1 MNVMRRGLL
10 MILIAGLVFP
20 APAALAVNV
29 PSDNTESSAAEHAAA
44 QPETAAESAVVK
56 SDTTSVAQAQ
66 PVAAIESEPPATPPA
81 ASSAPETSPAPA
93 APASVAQTAAPQADA
108 LTSPSAQAAAADSS
122 TIPPPKVLISKVK
135 IGPGAEEFVELY
147 NAGNEAV
154 NLKGWR
160 LQFLKEGFTGGIREQ
175 TRILKDFGDAALKP
189 GEFYAVRHSK
199 NEALSEIREV
209 FDDSYKSG
217 SLAANGSVRLVTAAG
232 GAADLIGWNKAAAFE
247 KFAAK
252 IDSKKQNVLQ
262 RCIGANVVRDSD
274 NNADDFTAGNEFSLG
289 QFINCAA
296 PEPPNPPQP
305 SQPSD
310 QSPPDNPHEPTVP
323 PNACANIKLT
333 EIGANLDDQFIE
345 IYNAGDAVANL
356 NGCKL
361 TISSNKKQYGFG
373 DSELVAHDFLTVNV
387 KEAGLKLGK
396 TTGTVRILSSSGET
410 VDEIYYE
417 KLPKNTSWSLVDDD
431 WMATYAFTP
440 GRGNVAELWL
450 PCPIGKI
457 RNELT
462 GKCVKEKQTP
472 VERELQPCQ
481 PWQYRNP
488 ETGRCKNYAKV
499 ATVKPCKD
507 GQYRSEETGRCRS
520 IAAAAAKVLKP
531 CRDDQFRDPKTG
543 RCKKIASADKTP
555 KPCKDGWERNP
566 ETNRCRKKKS
576 ESVKLT
582 SYPVESDTAA
592 ASSYAMW
599 WAVGGITA
607 AGSGYAGWEW
617 RREITRL
624 FRRIRLPWQ
633 K

>member
-20 APAALAVNV
+20 APAALAVNA

-44 QPETAAESAVVK
+44 HPETAAESAVVK
-56 SDTTSVAQAQ
+56 PDATSVAQAQ
-66 PVAAIESEPPATPPA
+66 PVATAESDPPTTPPV
-81 ASSAPETSPAPA
+81 APETSPAPA

-108 LTSPSAQAAAADSS
+108 DALTPPSAQAAAADSS

-147 NAGNEAV
+147 NTGNEAV

-232 GAADLIGWNKAAAFE
+232 EAADLIGWNKAAAFE

-310 QSPPDNPHEPTVP
+310 PSSPPDNPHEPAVP

-345 IYNAGDAVANL
+345 IYNAGDTVANL

-361 TISSNKKQYGFG
+361 TTSNNKKQYGFG
-373 DSELVAHDFLTVNV
+373 DSELAAHDFLTVNV

-396 TTGTVRILSSSGET
+396 TTGTVRILNSSGET
-410 VDEIYYE
+410 VDEIHYE

-431 WMATYAFTP
+431 WTATYAFTP

-450 PCPIGKI
+450 PCPVGKI

-507 GQYRSEETGRCRS
+507 GQYRSEETGRCR
-520 IAAAAAKVLKP
+520 
-531 CRDDQFRDPKTG
+531 
-543 RCKKIASADKTP
+543 
-555 KPCKDGWERNP
+555 
-566 ETNRCRKKKS
+566 KKKS

>member
-1 MNVMRRGLL
+1 M
-10 MILIAGLVFP
+10 
-20 APAALAVNV
+20 
-29 PSDNTESSAAEHAAA
+29 
-44 QPETAAESAVVK
+44 
-56 SDTTSVAQAQ
+56 
-66 PVAAIESEPPATPPA
+66 
-81 ASSAPETSPAPA
+81 
-93 APASVAQTAAPQADA
+93 
-108 LTSPSAQAAAADSS
+108 
-122 TIPPPKVLISKVK
+122 
-135 IGPGAEEFVELY
+135 
-147 NAGNEAV
+147 
-154 NLKGWR
+154 
-160 LQFLKEGFTGGIREQ
+160 
-175 TRILKDFGDAALKP
+175 
-189 GEFYAVRHSK
+189 
-199 NEALSEIREV
+199 
-209 FDDSYKSG
+209 
-217 SLAANGSVRLVTAAG
+217 TAAG
-232 GAADLIGWNKAAAFE
+232 EAADLIGWNKAAAFE

-310 QSPPDNPHEPTVP
+310 PSSPPDNPHEPAVP

-345 IYNAGDAVANL
+345 IYNAGDTVANL

-361 TISSNKKQYGFG
+361 TTSNNKKQYGFG
-373 DSELVAHDFLTVNV
+373 DSELAAHDFLTVNV

-396 TTGTVRILSSSGET
+396 TTGTVRILNSSGET
-410 VDEIYYE
+410 VDEIHYE

-431 WMATYAFTP
+431 WTATYAFTP

-450 PCPIGKI
+450 PCPVGKI